1 MKDIDM
7 ILLICVIVE
16 FITILIC
23 IYYNKVDKSIIDR
36 QNITIEKLEYHLNS
50 RETYIG
56 KLNTLNDE
64 LKAELHSI
72 KFPVNNTSTD
82 YTSFSVL
89 AKKNGVKWYKAKV
102 NEIFDYLN
110 KPNTIRTID
119 DWDLSTERYNLLKEL
134 VYNNTNYCNTKLS
147 RVQYYSL
154 PKNRDEF
161 TVAVDKFENT
171 VGKSIVDI
179 IKE

>member
-1 MKDIDM
+1 MKDINI

-23 IYYNKVDKSIIDR
+23 IYNNKVDKSIINR

-50 RETYIG
+50 RETHIG

-89 AKKNGVKWYKAKV
+89 AKKNGVKWYKLKV
-102 NEIFDYLN
+102 EQILN
-110 KPNTIRTID
+110 WLDKNYNTDVIGDAFNKLI
-119 DWDLSTERYNLLKEL
+119 
-134 VYNNTNYCNTKLS
+134 VYNEGYSNTELP
-147 RVQYYSL
+147 RVPYYSL

-161 TVAVDKFENT
+161 TVVIDTLENKLS
-171 VGKSIVDI
+171 KSIVDI